1 MSEQNIDIKSTSVK
15 DVEQLGT
22 FAALAS
28 LSYVF
33 WICGGMEMIERLA
46 FYGVRT
52 VAGLYGRDS
61 IAEGGLG
68 LGGAELGIIFSIWA
82 MVQAWVPVL
91 TGGLSDRYGYKET
104 IFASTV
110 FKILGYLIM
119 AWFASFWG
127 FLIGAVVLAFGTG
140 IFKPGLQGTIVKASN
155 RRNSSVAWGV
165 FYQTVNIGGFLGPIV
180 AGYMR
185 QLAWENVFY
194 ACAAII
200 SINFLLLATYRE
212 PDKQARLDHR
222 ERVKNGEITEAPLW
236 REALSELKQPLLIWY
251 MVLFS
256 GWWFM
261 FYLYW
266 DVGPLYFDDWVNT
279 KTLVSSIW
287 GSSEPSALA
296 KRFWVMD
303 DTGTYILPEG
313 LINVNALLIMVFCFL
328 IAGFS
333 ARLRAANS
341 MAIGTFLAA
350 GAFIIIGGTN
360 AAWITVAAIAV
371 FSVGEMLSSPKLL
384 EYMGNIAPPDKKAM
398 YLGFTQL
405 PVGLGWTLEGFV
417 GQYFYGEYASKDQV
431 ARLALAEK
439 GWTQEAV
446 NAVPADEAFG
456 ALVKITGTSADVLTQ
471 QLYTAHNV
479 GVLFH
484 FMAIVGI
491 VAGVGLYI
499 YGRWTYQLVTDKP

>member
-1 MSEQNIDIKSTSVK
+1 MTQENNDLKTTSVK

-68 LGGAELGIIFSIWA
+68 LGGAELGIIFSVWA

-127 FLIGAVVLAFGTG
+127 FFTGAVVLAFGTG
-140 IFKPGLQGTIVKASN
+140 IFKPGLQGTIVKATN
-155 RRNSSVAWGV
+155 RRNSSVAWGM
-165 FYQTVNIGGFLGPIV
+165 FYQTVNIGGFLGPIL

-212 PDKQARLDHR
+212 PDKQDRLDR
-222 ERVKNGEITEAPLW
+222 RARIKSGEDTEEPLW
-236 REALSELKQPLLIWY
+236 REAIQELKKPILLWY

-279 KTLVSSIW
+279 KTLVSTIW
-287 GSSEPSALA
+287 GDGDPSAFA
-296 KRFWVMD
+296 RRFWVMD
-303 DTGTYILPEG
+303 ETGTYILPEG
-313 LINVNALLIMVFCFL
+313 LININALLVMTFCFL
-328 IAGFS
+328 VAGYS
-333 ARLRAANS
+333 AKLKAANS
-341 MAIGTFLAA
+341 MAIGTFLAVV
-350 GAFIIIGGTN
+350 AFIIIGGTN
-360 AAWITVAAIAV
+360 AAWITVFAIAI

-384 EYMGNIAPPDKKAM
+384 EYMGNIAPADKKAM

-417 GQYFYGEYASKDQV
+417 GQFFYGKYASKDQV
-431 ARLALAEK
+431 ARGALAES
-439 GWTQEAV
+439 GWSDAQV

-456 ALVKITGTSADVLTQ
+456 TLVQVTGLSPDQLTE
-471 QLYTAHNV
+471 QLYAAHNIGALFHVMAVV
-479 GVLFH
+479 GVI
-484 FMAIVGI
+484 AGI
-491 VAGVGLYI
+491 GLYI
-499 YGRWTYQLVTDKP
+499 YGRWTYQLASKS